1 MWEGKIFSPMSVSFS
16 DFWLVLHFDE
26 QGMFPALIER
36 KKNTLP
42 SCQERQICDSQQ
54 NIRYRWCFLLCSH
67 VWSPNEATGSP
78 VLMSNADCYRIRHNA
93 LLGGTTIDW
102 SKVKTRR
109 CSGIGAP
116 RQINIL
122 VQHGQPNITIA
133 CITAST
139 NPQLRQPKIGATSSY
154 I

>member
-1 MWEGKIFSPMSVSFS
+1 
-16 DFWLVLHFDE
+16 
-26 QGMFPALIER
+26 
-36 KKNTLP
+36 
-42 SCQERQICDSQQ
+42 
-54 NIRYRWCFLLCSH
+54 
-67 VWSPNEATGSP
+67 
-78 VLMSNADCYRIRHNA
+78 MSNADCYRIRHNA

-154 I
+154 IWCQTSADRLFASLLRFFGSANTNNGRL